1 MAAMSTHS
9 DYQLWIDGRWT
20 QGNGAQFDRVNP
32 ANGTIACTIARAD
45 KTQALQ
51 AITAARKAYN
61 AGWSESDGADRAT
74 ILLALA
80 ESLMKNQER
89 LARLETATLGS
100 PLHFSRSFIESAAH
114 TFQYYAGLARDIS
127 GRSVRLGPN
136 KTGFTLLEPIGV
148 ATLILPWNFPI
159 GELAWKLG
167 PALAAGCTVVAK
179 PDLKTAATTLEVG
192 PMLQESGLPDGVFN
206 VVVGDVEEIGDV
218 LTGHRH
224 VDTVSFTGSSASGR
238 NVMRNASATVKRL
251 HLELGGKSPLI
262 VLADSD
268 IENAARDAANGIF
281 WHNGQVCTACSR
293 LLVEQSVAD
302 QFVELLK
309 SAAAKMKIG
318 DPLAADTDLG
328 PVISIEH
335 RQRIEGFIE
344 RGIEA
349 GARLVRDGRFTGQA
363 EAFIGPTI
371 FTDVS
376 PDMQL
381 FRDEIFGPVASVTPV
396 EDLDQAL
403 TLANDSEYGLGAGI
417 WTNSMNAAMQAVHE
431 LQSGMVWVNG
441 YGAERCEMPWGGRNQ
456 SGYGR
461 ELSPQSLEV
470 FLNTKAVHISR

>member
-1 MAAMSTHS
+1 MPQAHEST

-20 QGNGAQFDRVNP
+20 PGNGARFERVNP
-32 ANGTIACTIARAD
+32 ANGTVASRIARAD
-45 KTQALQ
+45 KTQTIQ
-51 AITAARKAYN
+51 AITAARTAFDK
-61 AGWSESDGADRAT
+61 GWSESDGAERAA
-74 ILLALA
+74 ILLSLA
-80 ESLMKNQER
+80 EALMKHQER
-89 LARLETATLGS
+89 LARLETATLGA
-100 PLHFSRSFIESAAH
+100 PLRFSREFVKSAAK

-127 GRSVRLGPN
+127 GRSLRLGPN
-136 KTGFTLLEPIGV
+136 KTGFTLLEPLGV

-179 PDLKTAATTLEVG
+179 PDLKTTPTTLEVG
-192 PMLQESGLPDGVFN
+192 PMLQEAGLPDGVFN
-206 VVVGDVEEIGDV
+206 VVVGDVEEIGDI
-218 LTGHRH
+218 LTGHRD

-238 NVMRNASATVKRL
+238 NVMRSASATVKPL

-262 VLADSD
+262 VLADCD
-268 IENAARDAANGIF
+268 IEKAAADAANGIF

-293 LLVEQSVAD
+293 LLVEHSVID
-302 QFVELLK
+302 EFVELLK
-309 SAAAKMKIG
+309 DEGAKMKLG

-328 PVISIEH
+328 PVISVEH
-335 RQRIEGFIE
+335 RQRIEGYIE

-349 GARLVRDGRFTGQA
+349 GARLVRDGRLVG
-363 EAFIGPTI
+363 EEGAFIGPTI
-371 FTDVS
+371 FTDVT

-396 EDLDQAL
+396 DSLDEAL
-403 TLANDSEYGLGAGI
+403 ALANDSDYGLGAGI
-417 WTNSMNAAMQAVHE
+417 WTNNMNAAMQAVHE
-431 LQSGMVWVNG
+431 LQAGMVWVNG

-470 FLNTKAVHISR
+470 FLNAKAVHISR

>member
-1 MAAMSTHS
+1 VPQAHKST

-20 QGNGAQFDRVNP
+20 PGNGARFERLNP
-32 ANGTIACTIARAD
+32 TNGTVASRIARAD
-45 KTQALQ
+45 KTQAIQ
-51 AITAARKAYN
+51 AITAARTAFDK
-61 AGWSESDGADRAT
+61 GWSESDGAERAA

-80 ESLMKNQER
+80 EALMKHQER
-89 LARLETATLGS
+89 LARLETATLGA
-100 PLHFSRSFIESAAH
+100 PLRFSREFVKGAAE

-127 GRSVRLGPN
+127 GRSLRLGPN
-136 KTGFTLLEPIGV
+136 KTGFTLLEPLGV

-179 PDLKTAATTLEVG
+179 PDLKTTPTTLEVG
-192 PMLQESGLPDGVFN
+192 PMLQEAGLPDGVFN
-206 VVVGDVEEIGDV
+206 VVVGDVEEIGDI
-218 LTGHRH
+218 LTGHRD

-238 NVMRNASATVKRL
+238 NVMRSASATVKPL

-268 IENAARDAANGIF
+268 IEKAAADAANGIF

-293 LLVEQSVAD
+293 LLVEHSVID
-302 QFVELLK
+302 EFVELLK
-309 SAAAKMKIG
+309 DEGAKMKLG
-318 DPLAADTDLG
+318 DPLASDTDLG
-328 PVISIEH
+328 PVISVEH
-335 RQRIEGFIE
+335 RQRIEGYIE

-349 GARLVRDGRFTGQA
+349 GARLVRDGRLVG
-363 EAFIGPTI
+363 EEGAFIGPTI
-371 FTDVS
+371 FTDVT

-396 EDLDQAL
+396 DSLDEAL
-403 TLANDSEYGLGAGI
+403 ALANDSDYGLGAGI
-417 WTNSMNAAMQAVHE
+417 WTNNMNAAMQAVHE
-431 LQSGMVWVNG
+431 LQAGMVWVNG

-470 FLNTKAVHISR
+470 FLNAKAVHISR